1 MNKIE
6 KLTRDIEKEEQI
18 IETLEAQ
25 IHAKKQKLKDELR
38 DKEAQLRDHKKLAR
52 ELQAELEREQVLN
65 WVSEM
70 RPEGTEMDEFLLGL
84 EYTSPDTGKYDEQE
98 SEDQQ

>member
-1 MNKIE
+1 
-6 KLTRDIEKEEQI
+6 
-18 IETLEAQ
+18 
-25 IHAKKQKLKDELR
+25 
-38 DKEAQLRDHKKLAR
+38 
-52 ELQAELEREQVLN
+52 VLN